1 MPAIPSGV
9 FSSVC
14 RIIARLRW
22 TAVKL
27 RIALLLGLAVGCACP
42 HWLWAADTSGDQVV
56 YVNSGR
62 DAVAATLVPD
72 QNPGSVPNDP
82 SLVEATANDNAIAIQ
97 LAPGQSGQMD
107 LSGKLPGLSD
117 GRHRGAVKT
126 LTREGGQKDRK
137 ELLIFVDSKPPL
149 IERVEPE
156 GDIFPR
162 TAGAI
167 RFRIT
172 DPEEGSGVSID
183 PVECA
188 LNVAVNGAALQN
200 KNLFFEAKDLN
211 LTVFVAFPGGVAEH
225 DSSFTVSVSLQDRA
239 GNVGQTSETFTI
251 GSLTPPLFNIYPC
264 GPGASYIQTTGEFL
278 VEPAYSGMA
287 LSVGRERQLDIFTRG
302 CFGKHYVYPDEIRA
316 IMRKS
321 FGFDQITESEFV
333 TMNTFFQKA
342 ASELIKIRSASG
354 KVAVRKLKDGDFKDS
369 RVSFSISQPN
379 RVPLG
384 DQIDTLLVTVP
395 VSVSMDKAQTNFCQ
409 SANQVRDYDEDDNI
423 YYHIPE
429 DAFIYTFETI
439 AIPVYLEAADE
450 PFSLRVEQ
458 EGDQLTAQVRFSPIE
473 MMDTGASW
481 FEFLG
486 NKYWFERRG
495 EACVAQGP
503 AREGT
508 VHFKV
513 GAAHKIAEFLNPAG
527 GAGATSHTMTTEG
540 DVVVCL
546 DPPMIKNF
554 RYDRQTNTLKAGI
567 DDQGTPLE
575 DLSIALWVSGNPLDP
590 EFDTQ
595 TGELT
600 AELPFTPV
608 SVQTASLRVTDL
620 AKQTTAD
627 NCQVFGEASPEEDTP
642 ESTDAA
648 VHKPYNYSPNTSD
661 VDKMLGI
668 TGNGKAIVEICEEV
682 MRWGYFRNGEF
693 VPISSQPGTL
703 KMVQLRSRDPYNS
716 PESSKAISERLPLHV
731 EIMGEHYDTRRYEP
745 IPQAAGGVTS
755 LVIANNQTAGSGRAF
770 YYVVM
775 ARDGNRDIPISN
787 PCPGFNLVFR
797 SKKVKECHIEE
808 RDILAPVIRP
818 NFEAGTQVLR
828 AAIHDHGMPL
838 SELEIKVKAR
848 SDSAN
853 SIASWGYQSHDA
865 GSQPDFTFQNGILTS
880 QFVPPPK
887 GEFFTLRIDAKDKA
901 GNRSFVD
908 IDVVIPREPPDVNL
922 TAETQQSHQS
932 TTRNGV
938 HASAFMTG
946 EARDDSRIIPEKTT
960 LWLDE
965 QALPPFTL
973 YSHTPEAGWR
983 SQFNYKA
990 GYAAGVEEGSHLAR
1004 FRATDATGL
1013 WAETTAAF
1021 DFKLAPYIYDFKV
1034 MPDAVRQIGG
1044 PALTAMIIDM
1054 GGDLDIGGLSL
1065 TIDGQP
1071 VDPSHFYFD
1080 PASGYFSVDGPLE
1093 LADGSHRAEITAM
1106 DGHGNQASDSL
1117 RFTRAAEI
1125 TTAYQGSGQ
1134 GLFIENLTLMEL
1146 EHQNGDGQANPGE
1159 LVRLFITL
1167 RNDTDHDLACIG
1179 RLTSEDIDILV
1190 ETAGVDYG
1198 LMLPGST
1205 VVPMK
1210 GFDLNIGEDILE
1222 KTISDPYEAYLDLTL
1237 DCGPAEEVVLPL
1249 KLPIYQPSI
1258 PIDAGLTL
1266 TLDRMPPTTTAD
1278 SFRVRG
1284 TVETE
1289 AEFIEWM
1296 EIRVN
1301 GTLQGPVSFNRD
1313 GGRFEAMV
1321 TLTDGANTIEVSG
1334 ADSSGEKG
1342 SAAGYIFRTVSFTP
1356 PSITITSPSS
1366 GDSYQC
1372 GELTVTGTY
1381 STGSGT
1387 LGDITVD
1394 APWAGGNC
1402 PVTIIDGSTFS
1413 VNCGDVIYGPTGI
1426 YDIEATITTTEGA
1439 QASDAIIISVRDCS

>member
-1 MPAIPSGV
+1 M
-9 FSSVC
+9 
-14 RIIARLRW
+14 
-22 TAVKL
+22 
-27 RIALLLGLAVGCACP
+27 ALLLGLAVGCVCP
-42 HWLWAADTSGDQVV
+42 HGLWAADPPIDQVV

-72 QNPGSVPNDP
+72 QTPGAVPDDP

-107 LSGKLPGLSD
+107 LSGKLPGLAD

-126 LTREGGQKDRK
+126 LTREGSQKDRK

-162 TAGAI
+162 TAGAV

-188 LNVAVNGAALQN
+188 LKVAVNGAALQS
-200 KNLFFEAKDLN
+200 KILAFEASELS
-211 LTVFVAFPGGVAEH
+211 LTVFVAFPGGAAEH
-225 DSSFTVSVSLQDRA
+225 DSSFTVSVSMQDRA

-251 GSLTPPLFNIYPC
+251 GSLTPPLFNIYLC
-264 GPGASYIQTTGEFL
+264 GVGASYIQTSGEFL

-287 LSVGRERQLDIFTRG
+287 LNVGRERQFDIFTRG
-302 CFGKHYVYPDEIRA
+302 CFGKNYVYPEKIRA

-321 FGFDQITESEFV
+321 FGFDQITEPEFV

-342 ASELIKIRSASG
+342 ASELIKIRSASD
-354 KVAVRKLKDGDFKDS
+354 KVAVRKLADSDYKDS

-379 RVPLG
+379 PAPVG
-384 DQIDTLLVTVP
+384 DQVDTLLVTVP
-395 VSVSMDKAQTNFCQ
+395 VSFRIDTAQTNFCQ
-409 SANQVRDYDEDDNI
+409 ASNQVNDSDEEDNL
-423 YYHIPE
+423 YYHVPE

-450 PFSLRVEQ
+450 PFDLRVEQ
-458 EGDQLTAQVRFSPIE
+458 EGDQLTAHVRFPPIE

-513 GAAHKIAEFLNPAG
+513 GAAHKTAEFLNPEG
-527 GAGATSHTMTTEG
+527 GAGATSRTMTTEG

-546 DPPMIKNF
+546 DPPVIKNF
-554 RYDRQTNTLKAGI
+554 RYDRKANTLKAGI

-575 DLSIALWVSGNPLDP
+575 DLSIALWISSYRLDP
-590 EFDTQ
+590 EFDPQ

-600 AELPFTPV
+600 AELPYSPV
-608 SVQTASLRVTDL
+608 SVLTASLGVTDL
-620 AKQTTAD
+620 AQQTTTD
-627 NCQVFGEASPEEDTP
+627 NCQVFGDAEPGDDTP
-642 ESTDAA
+642 QSTDTT
-648 VHKPYNYSPNTSD
+648 VRKPYSYSRNTKD
-661 VDKMLGI
+661 VDQVIG
-668 TGNGKAIVEICEEV
+668 TTCNGKAIVEICEEV

-693 VPISSQPGTL
+693 VPISNQPGSL
-703 KMVQLRSRDPYNS
+703 KMIQLRSRDPYNS
-716 PESSKAISERLPLHV
+716 FESSQAISERLPLRV

-755 LVIANNQTAGSGRAF
+755 LVNSNNQTAGSGRAI

-775 ARDGNRDIPISN
+775 ARDGNRNIPLRSSGGV
-787 PCPGFNLVFR
+787 CGLVFER
-797 SKKVKECHIEE
+797 RVITQCHTEE
-808 RDILAPVIRP
+808 RDILAPVIQP
-818 NFEAGTQVLR
+818 AFDAGTQVLK

-838 SELEIKVKAR
+838 SELEIDMNVS

-853 SIASWGYQSHDA
+853 SIAHWDYRSSNSGR
-865 GSQPDFTFQNGILTS
+865 QPDFTFKNGILTS
-880 QFVPPPK
+880 KFTPPPK
-887 GEFFTLRIDAKDKA
+887 GEFFTFRIYARDKA

-908 IDVVIPREPPDVNL
+908 IDVAIPRESPEVSL
-922 TAETQQSHQS
+922 TAETQASNQS

-938 HASAFMTG
+938 NASAFMTG
-946 EARDDSRIIPEKTT
+946 EARDDSRIVPENTT

-965 QALPPFTL
+965 QVLQPLTL
-973 YSHTPEAGWR
+973 YSNRPDADWR
-983 SQFNYKA
+983 SQFDYKA
-990 GYAAGVEEGSHLAR
+990 GYAAGVEEGPHLAR

-1013 WAETTAAF
+1013 WAETTAVF
-1021 DFKLAPYIYDFKV
+1021 DFKLAPYIYNFKV

-1054 GGDLDIGGLSL
+1054 GGDLDISGLSL
-1065 TIDGQP
+1065 AIDGQP

-1080 PASGYFSVDGPLE
+1080 PASGYFSVDGPLV
-1093 LADGSHRAEITAM
+1093 LADGSHRAEITAT
-1106 DGHGNQASDSL
+1106 DSHGNQASDSL

-1125 TTAYQGSGQ
+1125 TTAYQSGGQ
-1134 GLFIENLTLMEL
+1134 DLFIENLTLMEL

-1167 RNDTDHDLACIG
+1167 HNDTDDDLACIG
-1179 RLTSEDIDILV
+1179 RLTSEDTDIRV
-1190 ETAGVDYG
+1190 ETANVDYG
-1198 LMLPGST
+1198 LIVPGST

-1210 GFDLNIGEDILE
+1210 GFDLDIGKDILE

-1237 DCGPAEEVVLPL
+1237 DCGPGEEFDLPL

-1258 PIDAGLTL
+1258 SIDAGLAI
-1266 TLDRMPPTTTAD
+1266 TLDRMPPTTTAG
-1278 SFRVRG
+1278 SVRVQG
-1284 TVETE
+1284 IVASE
-1289 AEFIEWM
+1289 AEFIDWM

-1301 GTLQGPVSFNRD
+1301 GVLQGPVAFNRD
-1313 GGRFEAMV
+1313 GGRFEATV
-1321 TLTDGANTIEVSG
+1321 TLADGANTVEVRG
-1334 ADSSGEKG
+1334 ADSNGERG
-1342 SAAGYIFRTVSFTP
+1342 SAAGYVFRTVSFTP
-1356 PSITITSPSS
+1356 PAITITSPSS
-1366 GDSYQC
+1366 GDRYQC
-1372 GELTVTGTY
+1372 GDLTVTGTY

-1387 LGDITVD
+1387 LGSITVD
-1394 APWAGGNC
+1394 APWEVDSC
-1402 PVTIIDGSTFS
+1402 PVTIVDDSHFTI
-1413 VNCGDVIYGPTGI
+1413 NCGSVVSGPRGD
-1426 YDIEATITTTEGA
+1426 YDIRAVIRTTDGAEAVDTITIFVE
-1439 QASDAIIISVRDCS
+1439 SCS